1 VIVSQKAI
9 LPEIPRPIVSIG
21 AGGIVRD
28 AHQPAYKIAGFPV
41 VAVYDLSR
49 EKAAALARDFDI
61 PRVCDS
67 LAEAVAVALSNAVFD
82 LALPAGAILG
92 VVRELPDGAAVLM
105 QKPMGESLD
114 EARAI
119 RDLCRSKNLVA
130 AVNLQL
136 RHAPYIIAVRDIIN
150 QGVIGELHD
159 IEVRLTCHMPWQL
172 WKFLFGLPRMEINY
186 HSIHYI
192 DLIRSFM
199 GDPQGVWCKTV
210 KHPRM
215 MDLASTRT
223 NIALDYGDV
232 RRANITTNHGH
243 NFGPRHQESYA
254 KFEGTKGAVKARLG
268 VNLDYPRG
276 LPDYLEYCIPKPGE
290 EPRWEEI
297 PLQGSW
303 FPHAFIGSMASV
315 MRKAN
320 GETSELPTSVGDAFQ
335 TMSVI
340 EACYQSSERGATPLP
355 R

>member
-1 VIVSQKAI
+1 MIVSQKAI

-67 LAEAVAVALSNAVFD
+67 LAEAVAVAPSNAVFD

>member
-1 VIVSQKAI
+1 MIVSQKAI